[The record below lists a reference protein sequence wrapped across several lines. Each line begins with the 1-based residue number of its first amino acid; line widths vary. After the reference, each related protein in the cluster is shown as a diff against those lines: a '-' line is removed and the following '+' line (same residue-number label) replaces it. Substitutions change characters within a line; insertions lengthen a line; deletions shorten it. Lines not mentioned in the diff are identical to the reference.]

1 MSKIR
6 FLGLDVH
13 AATIAIAVAEPNGE
27 VRSVGVIPN
36 RVESIRKARAKLGP
50 AKQLKPATKPVR
62 PGMFCTGS

>member
-13 AATIAIAVAEPNGE
+13 AATIAM
-27 VRSVGVIPN
+27 RSVGVIPN

-62 PGMFCTGS
+62 PGMCCTGS